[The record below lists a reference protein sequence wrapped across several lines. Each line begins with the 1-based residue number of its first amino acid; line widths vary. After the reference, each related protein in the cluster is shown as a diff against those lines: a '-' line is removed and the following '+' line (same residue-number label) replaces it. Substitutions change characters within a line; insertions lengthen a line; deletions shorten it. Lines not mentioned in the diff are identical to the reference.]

1 MANENRDFKGVWIP
15 KEVWLDKRLNA
26 LEKIILAEIDS
37 LGSEERGC
45 WASNIYIAN
54 FCQCSESKVTKSIA
68 KLIELG
74 YIYLQSF
81 DGRQRELRSRLVNYD
96 RQSSK
101 IYEADSEKIPHSNIY
116 NNTTNNQD
124 INNIYCAPQAETP
137 KTTKR
142 FSPPTVEEVRAYCI
156 ERRNNVDAERFVDYY
171 TANGWQVGKNK
182 MRDWKAAVRTWERNR
197 SSSRIIPTS
206 NNSPDDGL
214 DGIL

>member
-37 LGSEERGC
+37 LDSEERGC
-45 WASNIYIAN
+45 WASNKYIAD
-54 FCQCSESKVTKSIA
+54 FCQCSESKVSKSIT

-81 DGRQRELRSRLVNYD
+81 DGRQRELRSRLSNYD

-101 IYEADSEKIPHSNIY
+101 IYEADSQKMLQSNTN

-124 INNIYCAPQAETP
+124 INNVPQAE
-137 KTTKR
+137 KTKR
-142 FSPPTVEEVRAYCI
+142 FDPPTLEEVRAYCK
-156 ERRNNVDAERFVDYY
+156 ERNNNVDAERFVDFYESK
-171 TANGWQVGKNK
+171 GWMIGKNK
-182 MRDWKAAVRTWERNR
+182 MSSWRAAVRTWERN
-197 SSSRIIPTS
+197 TGGGVKTTNS
-206 NNSPDDGL
+206 NIDDGL